1 MSTPGNTKEIAVLAG
16 GCFWCVEAVLE
27 QLRGVEHV
35 ESGYAGGH
43 VPNPTYQQIC
53 TGTTGHAEVVRI
65 RFDSREISYQEILNV
80 FFMTHDPTTLNR
92 QGPDV
97 GDQYRSAIF
106 YITPSQKEAAEQV
119 TEHLRLSGIFDN
131 PIVTE
136 ICALETFYPGEDYH
150 QEFFRSNPY
159 QPYCQV
165 IISPKVAKFRKE
177 FSDKLKSEVTR
188 TTA

>member
-1 MSTPGNTKEIAVLAG
+1 
-16 GCFWCVEAVLE
+16 
-27 QLRGVEHV
+27 
-35 ESGYAGGH
+35 
-43 VPNPTYQQIC
+43 
-53 TGTTGHAEVVRI
+53 
-65 RFDSREISYQEILNV
+65 
-80 FFMTHDPTTLNR
+80 MTHDPTTLNR

-136 ICALETFYPGEDYH
+136 ICALETFYPGEGYH

-177 FSDKLKSEVTR
+177 FADKLKPEVTR